1 MARSMHSQIITIH
14 LLRLAKWGISLA
26 ILSIV
31 VSTSEQLIFAHTT
44 SISYS
49 EILIQEKTV
58 QVRLRLNLYEV
69 SFAAQLDGNSDRV
82 LSDAEVRNS
91 FPRWVHK
98 VFDCIQIEGRGE
110 TGKASLGEFKFVPD
124 TGALE
129 CLLSYS
135 FSQVLEE
142 VRLRVTLHNL
152 TDSGHL
158 NLALLQYDSQQ
169 EQRFFNLENTE
180 TRIEVHRGWM
190 SFLKVWTRWLLIGGS
205 RVISSYE
212 CVAFLFGL
220 LLVGQGLRSRAKVT
234 GAFLL
239 SQTLTFLL
247 GAFNLVALPQKFVGS
262 AIALSVAYI
271 SIENLLIKEL
281 SNRWLIALFF
291 GLIYGFSFSSTAA
304 GWALPQ
310 KGMLFS
316 LLTISLGIVLAAS
329 ILAALS
335 SLFLHHLGR
344 LRFHRHVTTL
354 ASMILMSFGFLSFAR
369 RTF

>member
-1 MARSMHSQIITIH
+1 MHRQMITIH
-14 LLRLAKWGISLA
+14 LLRLAKWGMRLA

-31 VSTSEQLIFAHTT
+31 VSTSEQLIFGHTT

-49 EILIQEKTV
+49 EILIQEETV

-110 TGKASLGEFKFVPD
+110 TGKASLGEFKFAPD

-158 NLALLQYDSQQ
+158 NLALVQYNSQQ

-190 SFLKVWTRWLLIGGS
+190 SFLKLWTRWLLIGGS

-247 GAFNLVALPQKFVGS
+247 GAFNLVVLPQKFVGS

-329 ILAALS
+329 ILAALA

-344 LRFHRHVTTL
+344 LRFHRHVITL